1 MKTLGEKIR
10 WLRSKQSCKQYT
22 LADALGIS
30 AAALSKIEMGLA
42 DVSVSKL
49 MRIAAFFE
57 LSPGAILD
65 QEEPGTDPNQIII
78 SNLKAQLLLAEQ
90 QLVTLQ
96 AKLIELYE
104 RNNAQ

>member
-1 MKTLGEKIR
+1 
-10 WLRSKQSCKQYT
+10 
-22 LADALGIS
+22 
-30 AAALSKIEMGLA
+30 MGFT

-49 MRIAAFFE
+49 TRIAAFFG

-65 QEEPGTDPNQIII
+65 QEEPGTDPNTIII